1 MAYRIDDHDLL
12 SAIWVMAS
20 NDENPII
27 TYAGIQYRLD
37 LPPHCNVEELVNSRP
52 ELFRHGV
59 NETRLNEWKG
69 EMITGKHRPSWIRVK
84 GEEEAQRQ
92 VIQAL
97 TVNDVFRS
105 QFRTKHDA
113 TQSDIDTIKLGLEH
127 LDRLRKGE
135 LEARDANVKSRQL
148 WLVFGVG
155 VLGIVTQIL
164 IKWLWPGN

>member
-27 TYAGIQYRLD
+27 TYEGIRYRLNVPD
-37 LPPHCNVEELVNSRP
+37 HCNVEELVDSRP

-59 NETRLNEWKG
+59 SQTRLDEWKN
-69 EMITGKHRPSWIRVK
+69 EMMAGKQLPSWVRVK
-84 GEEEAQRQ
+84 GDEAAHQQ
-92 VIQAL
+92 TIQAL
-97 TVNDVFRS
+97 SVNDVFRS
-105 QFRTKHDA
+105 QFRTKRGA
-113 TQSDIDTIKLGLEH
+113 PQSDIDTIKLGLEH

-135 LEARDANVKSRQL
+135 LEARDAGIKSWQL
-148 WLVFGVG
+148 WLVFVVG
-155 VLGIVTQIL
+155 AVGIVAQVL